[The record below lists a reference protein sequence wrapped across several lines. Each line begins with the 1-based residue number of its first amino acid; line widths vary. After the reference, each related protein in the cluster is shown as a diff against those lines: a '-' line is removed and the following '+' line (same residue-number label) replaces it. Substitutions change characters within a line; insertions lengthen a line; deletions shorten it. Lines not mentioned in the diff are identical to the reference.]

1 MRNKPEHDLSL
12 MGAQRLGDWL
22 RKQKALSPPVLEA
35 VGTETLVRYCAGLL
49 TAQEA
54 EAVEGTLAADPIG
67 RERWL
72 QVHEI
77 LNALQQL
84 SLDEIRTVSD
94 GTDLRSQVAQMWLN
108 TATAQA
114 ESLMSQP
121 RWWERLQAAISE
133 GEAAT
138 IEAFTLLSAVWHRW
152 VTMMRVPAF
161 ALVRSGDRA
170 QVLIAEG
177 IPREIEVVVDRFE
190 ATREG
195 CIHLRVALLQLD
207 RSPALHLSGTP
218 IAVAVNL
225 GGEIVPLTRGEVSG
239 GGRKPWRQKGTG
251 RARQGS
257 IRAPHWKGGGVV
269 WGPHPRDY
277 SQDMPKKMRRLA
289 LRCALSTKV
298 AEQHLVVLDSLR
310 LERPRTKDMV
320 AILRNL
326 GLAAKVLIAL
336 PEVDQNIVLSARN
349 IPGVETLPARMLNI
363 VDVLKHDY
371 LVMPV
376 AAVRQVEAWLAPERP
391 AAAGALETGAPEEE
405 SA

>member
-1 MRNKPEHDLSL
+1 MQIAVYNTAGQVVDHIEIRDDVFGVPPNIPL
-12 MGAQRLGDWL
+12 MHQAVVRQLANAR
-22 RKQKALSPPVLEA
+22 
-35 VGTETLVRYCAGLL
+35 VGT
-49 TAQEA
+49 
-54 EAVEGTLAADPIG
+54 AD
-67 RERWL
+67 
-72 QVHEI
+72 
-77 LNALQQL
+77 
-84 SLDEIRTVSD
+84 TK
-94 GTDLRSQVAQMWLN
+94 
-108 TATAQA
+108 
-114 ESLMSQP
+114 
-121 RWWERLQAAISE
+121 
-133 GEAAT
+133 
-138 IEAFTLLSAVWHRW
+138 
-152 VTMMRVPAF
+152 
-161 ALVRSGDRA
+161 
-170 QVLIAEG
+170 
-177 IPREIEVVVDRFE
+177 
-190 ATREG
+190 
-195 CIHLRVALLQLD
+195 
-207 RSPALHLSGTP
+207 
-218 IAVAVNL
+218 
-225 GGEIVPLTRGEVSG
+225 TRGEVSG